1 MRLRRTMLY
10 LPGNNPNMLLRGH
23 LFAPDGLVLD
33 LEDAV
38 AVREK
43 DSARILIRDV
53 LKRGEFG
60 SCEVTVRINGLDTE
74 YWRKDLEA
82 LVPLGR
88 LDGVRAPKVDDAAT
102 VKLLDEALSEI
113 ESKAGIEVGKTKIFC
128 LLETAKG
135 IFNTYDIATAS
146 PRVTA
151 VIPGGEDLTADL
163 RTNRSP
169 EGTELE
175 GIRRT
180 VIVAARAAGVDA
192 LDTVFPRI
200 TDDEGLRREVAFIK
214 QLGFDGKSV
223 IHPNQVPIIHEVFN
237 PTEKEIERAQK
248 IVAAAKEAAERGL
261 GAVQVDGRMVDA
273 PVVKRA
279 LFTLTRA
286 GLLEEGQD
294 NA

>member
-23 LFAPDGLVLD
+23 LFNPDGLILD

-43 DSARILIRDV
+43 DAARILIRDV

-74 YWRKDLEA
+74 YWRKDIEA

-88 LDGVRAPKVDDAAT
+88 LDGVRAPKVDDAVT
-102 VKLLDEALSEI
+102 VKLLDEALSAI
-113 ESKAGIEVGKTKIFC
+113 ESKAGLEVVRTKIFC
-128 LLETAKG
+128 LLETARG
-135 IFNTYDIATAS
+135 IFNTYDIASAS

-163 RTNRSP
+163 RTNRSA

-175 GIRRT
+175 GIRRN

-200 TDDEGLRREVAFIK
+200 TDDEGLRR
-214 QLGFDGKSV
+214 
-223 IHPNQVPIIHEVFN
+223 
-237 PTEKEIERAQK
+237 
-248 IVAAAKEAAERGL
+248 
-261 GAVQVDGRMVDA
+261 
-273 PVVKRA
+273 
-279 LFTLTRA
+279 
-286 GLLEEGQD
+286 
-294 NA
+294 